1 VSVLGACLLSSNAVN
16 EVLEILQPEDFY
28 RSAHGV
34 VFEAIQELNFKGH
47 AVDPVVV
54 LDYLVANSRLDEVGG
69 AAAVHGL
76 ASTVPTA
83 ANAAHYARIVRD
95 RALLRR
101 LIDAGTRIV
110 QIGYEPTDDPVMA
123 VNEAESEMFAVAEG
137 RATNE
142 ASQLKDL
149 LNESFAAIEKLA
161 DRGDEITGLATG
173 FRDLDRL
180 TAGLQPQNLI
190 ILAARPAMGKSS
202 LAMSIVHYVTAD
214 LHVPAVL
221 FSLEMSKQEIVMRL
235 LASEAM
241 IDSQRIKTGRLEDH
255 DWHKLGEALGKLSE
269 APLFIDDTPSINL
282 MEITSKCRRLK
293 QRYGLELIIIDYL
306 QLMQSHRRVESRQQ
320 EVAEISRGLKMLAK
334 ELNVPV
340 LALSQ
345 LNRSPESR
353 TDKRPM
359 LADLRES
366 GCLTPSTRLF
376 RADTGMPITLGE
388 LLEADRPVPVWS
400 TTDDGRM
407 VAADVSRAFSSGHK
421 PVYRVGLRSGL
432 AIEATANHP
441 FLTISGYVPLSD
453 LTVGDRVATAR
464 RLPEAANP
472 SPMDRDEIVLLAHL
486 IGEGTIVPRQPV
498 HYTSADRANL
508 EAVEKAAFRR
518 FGITAR
524 RVPDGRSEKT
534 TQLYLPAPER
544 LTHGRRNPIAAWLDE
559 LGLWGCRAADKHLP
573 AEVFALPDDGVR
585 LFLHHLWAT
594 DGTLVPRRP
603 DGTGPRVHISYA
615 TSSEQLARDVVLLLR
630 RLDLRAKIQVYMERT
645 GRPGYRVAIYG
656 VEQQRRFLSRIGIHG
671 DRGDRVE
678 PALASLEGVRSNPNV
693 DVLPI
698 EIWDDIRHKRAAAG
712 MTEREFQAA
721 LGTSYCG
728 SSLYKSAPS
737 RARLQRVAEVLDDD
751 RLAARANDDLAWDEI
766 VAIEP
771 LGTMEV
777 FDATV
782 PGTHNFVAEGVVVHN
797 SMEQDADIVAFIYRD
812 EIYDPDSPDKGIA
825 ELLVS
830 KHRNGATGVV
840 KLAFLGHVTKFANL
854 ARGAMG
860 GGGAPTPPPPTG
872 GPGGYD
878 GADTPI

>member
-1 VSVLGACLLSSNAVN
+1 VLGACLLSTNAVN

-28 RSAHGV
+28 RSAHAV

-47 AVDPVVV
+47 AVDPVVL
-54 LDYLVANSRLDEVGG
+54 LDHLVTNDRLDEVGG
-69 AAAVHGL
+69 AGAVHGL
-76 ASTVPTA
+76 ASAVPTA

-95 RALLRR
+95 RALLRK

-123 VNEAESEMFAVAEG
+123 VNQAESEMFAVAEG

-180 TAGLQPQNLI
+180 TAGFQPQNLI

-202 LAMSIVHYVTAD
+202 LAMSIVHYVTAE
-214 LHVPAVL
+214 LRQPAVL

-282 MEITSKCRRLK
+282 MEITSKSRRLK
-293 QRYGLELIIIDYL
+293 QRYGLELIIVDYL

-340 LALSQ
+340 IALSQ

-366 GCLTPSTRLF
+366 GCLTRNTRLF
-376 RADTGMPITLGE
+376 RADNGLPITLGE
-388 LLEADRPVPVWS
+388 LLDAEQAIPVLS
-400 TTDDGRM
+400 TTSDGR
-407 VAADVSRAFSSGHK
+407 VVGADVSRAFSSGRKH
-421 PVYRVGLRSGL
+421 VYRVRLRSGL
-432 AIEATANHP
+432 TIEATANHP
-441 FLTISGYVPLSD
+441 FLTITAYVPLGQ
-453 LTVGDRVATAR
+453 LAVGDRVATAR
-464 RLPEAANP
+464 RLPAP
-472 SPMDRDEIVLLAHL
+472 VDPLPMDRDELVLLAHL
-486 IGEGTIVPRQPV
+486 IGEGTILPRQPV
-498 HYTSADRANL
+498 HYTSADQANL
-508 EAVEKAAFRR
+508 EAVEKAAFKR
-518 FGITAR
+518 FGIQAR
-524 RVPDGRSEKT
+524 RATDGRSAKT

-544 LTHGRRNPIAAWLDE
+544 LTHGRRNPIAAWLDD
-559 LGLWGCRAADKHLP
+559 LGIWGCRAADKHLP
-573 AEVFALPDDGVR
+573 RAVFALPDDQIR
-585 LFLHHLWAT
+585 FFLHHLWST
-594 DGTLVPRRP
+594 DGTLVLRKSDR
-603 DGTGPRVHISYA
+603 GPRLEISYA
-615 TSSEQLARDVVLLLR
+615 TASEQLARDLVLLFR
-630 RLDLRAKIQVYMERT
+630 RLDLRAVVRSVMERT
-645 GRPGYRVAIYG
+645 GRPGYRVMLYG
-656 VEQQRRFLSRIGIHG
+656 VEQQRRFLTEVGIHG
-671 DRGDRVE
+671 EHGDRVA
-678 PALASLEGVRSNPNV
+678 PALPLIDGVASNPNV
-693 DVLPI
+693 D
-698 EIWDDIRHKRAAAG
+698 
-712 MTEREFQAA
+712 
-721 LGTSYCG
+721 
-728 SSLYKSAPS
+728 
-737 RARLQRVAEVLDDD
+737 DD
-751 RLAARANDDLAWDEI
+751 RLASMATDDLAWDEI
-766 VAIEP
+766 VDIAP
-771 LGTMEV
+771 LGVMEV

-782 PGTHNFVAEGVVVHN
+782 PGAHNFVAEGLVVHN
-797 SMEQDADIVAFIYRD
+797 SVEQDADIVAFIYRD
-812 EIYDPDSPDKGIA
+812 EVYDPDSPDKGIA

-830 KHRNGATGVV
+830 KHRNGATGLV

-860 GGGAPTPPPPTG
+860 GGGAPSTQAGAPP
-872 GPGGYD
+872 GYD
-878 GADTPI
+878 AGPDTPV